1 MYYNPQI
8 EVLSSTQDPAKLVY
22 SVARDSMV
30 NRYVMKEGAESVI
43 SSAGKLVQYLYRAD
57 HGEPLR
63 FPVLSC
69 RVTGVS
75 RAFMS
80 QIRTWK
86 HMSCVCSSQH
96 YQDYRLYPS
105 FSRPECAGPI
115 SAAMQN
121 YTGLIDQGLPVYE
134 ARMVLPEAMAV
145 TINLSANAQAWA
157 YVIRRRLCLRNVPEM
172 VIWATRMRQ
181 VLINWF
187 PELFNWVNAACE
199 EDKCREGFL
208 TCKLSS
214 NARQM
219 AWVKAFSGEVY

>member
-30 NRYVMKEGAESVI
+30 NRYSMKEGAESVI

-105 FSRPECAGPI
+105 FSRPECAEPI

-121 YTGLIDQGLPVYE
+121 YTGLIDRGLPVYE

-172 VIWATRMRQ
+172 VIWAARMRK
-181 VLINWF
+181 VLMDWF
-187 PELFNWVNAACE
+187 PELFNWVNAGCNE
-199 EDKCREGFL
+199 FGCREGFL
-208 TCKLSS
+208 ACGCNNTQ
-214 NARQM
+214 RQVR
-219 AWVKAFSGEVY
+219 WVQAMTGEVL

>member
-1 MYYNPQI
+1 MYYKPQI
-8 EVLSSTQDPAKLVY
+8 EVLSSTQEPAQLVY

-43 SSAGKLVQYLYRAD
+43 SSAGKLVKYLYTAD

-121 YTGLIDQGLPVYE
+121 YTDLIDQGLPVYE

-157 YVIRRRLCLRNVPEM
+157 YVIQRRLCLRNVPEM
-172 VIWATRMRQ
+172 VIWAVRMYE
-181 VLINWF
+181 VLTDWF
-187 PELFNWVNAACE
+187 PELFLHVGANCLE
-199 EDKCREGFL
+199 RGCREGFL
-208 TCKLSS
+208 KCKYSLTE
-214 NARQM
+214 RKEM
-219 AWVKAFSGEVY
+219 WTKADAGRIL